1 MFGGEK
7 FPSTPCL
14 GKTIAS
20 LSKKDGDAN
29 SILEFNS
36 RKCANFW
43 WIERVGIS
51 PTKFEVAR
59 PYFLNE
65 NDILNIFPYLIIK
78 RKIGDVNGTW
88 TLEYC
93 GVEPSYITI
102 RTYGKPIIFFF
113 LFVIIVISTVNKNKK
128 KNFCFF
134 RESTFIAV
142 TFSRAG

>member
-1 MFGGEK
+1 MCQHLMNWTSSNK
-7 FPSTPCL
+7 PDKVWS
-14 GKTIAS
+14 
-20 LSKKDGDAN
+20 
-29 SILEFNS
+29 
-36 RKCANFW
+36 
-43 WIERVGIS
+43 S
-51 PTKFEVAR
+51 PTLLFEW
-59 PYFLNE
+59 
-65 NDILNIFPYLIIK
+65 NDIFNIFPYLIIK

-113 LFVIIVISTVNKNKK
+113 LFVVIVISTVNKNKK
-128 KNFCFF
+128 KNFYFF

>member
-1 MFGGEK
+1 MNWTSSNK
-7 FPSTPCL
+7 PNKVWS
-14 GKTIAS
+14 
-20 LSKKDGDAN
+20 
-29 SILEFNS
+29 
-36 RKCANFW
+36 
-43 WIERVGIS
+43 S
-51 PTKFEVAR
+51 PTLLFEW
-59 PYFLNE
+59 

-113 LFVIIVISTVNKNKK
+113 LFVVIVISTVNKNKK
-128 KNFCFF
+128 KNFFFF

-142 TFSRAG
+142 TFSRLSRAG

>member
-1 MFGGEK
+1 MNWTSSNK
-7 FPSTPCL
+7 PDKVWS
-14 GKTIAS
+14 
-20 LSKKDGDAN
+20 
-29 SILEFNS
+29 
-36 RKCANFW
+36 
-43 WIERVGIS
+43 S
-51 PTKFEVAR
+51 PTLLFEW
-59 PYFLNE
+59 

-142 TFSRAG
+142 TFSRLSRAG